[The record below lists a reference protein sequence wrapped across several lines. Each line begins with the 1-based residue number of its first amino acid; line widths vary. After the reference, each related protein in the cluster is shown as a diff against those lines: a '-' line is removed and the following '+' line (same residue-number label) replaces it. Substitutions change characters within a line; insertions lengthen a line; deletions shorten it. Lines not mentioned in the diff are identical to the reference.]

1 MPKQP
6 MITLLI
12 LGLLTV
18 PALADKIDGDWCNA
32 KGQHF
37 RIEGSSI
44 ETPAGIATTGDY
56 GRHFFHYVAPQG
68 DPDEG
73 QAIDMALQSEELLF
87 LHRTVNGETG
97 PMEQWRRCQ
106 ITS

>member
-6 MITLLI
+6 MIALFVLA
-12 LGLLTV
+12 LLTV

-32 KGQHF
+32 EGQHF
-37 RIEGSSI
+37 RIDGSRI

-56 GRHFFHYVAPQG
+56 RRHFFHYVAPAG

-73 QAIDMALQSEELLF
+73 QAIDMTLQSEELLF
-87 LHRTVNGETG
+87 LQRTRSGETG
-97 PMEQWRRCQ
+97 PTEKWRRCQ
-106 ITS
+106 MTS